1 MRKGQRFTPAR
12 LVRWHNNGRGTG
24 TGADYQPWHQVTRDD
39 PSSRGRSHLIN
50 WRFGR
55 LHHLLSDLELVAFGF
70 ASMLPSVMD
79 LREQFPLAH
88 DEHPP
93 ELATYQFGGLEQ
105 RVPGTLQIAHD
116 LGHRHPLVR
125 KDEAEEPWVMTT
137 DLVLTLRNQIGR
149 TELLAISVKSAEEIS
164 NKRKQEL
171 LRIEREYW
179 RRQDVFWLLLTPTL
193 YGALASNSIRIGMPW
208 AVGQPDAE
216 LDLISRCSALAHDIE
231 GQSWKQCV
239 QMISS
244 RFAVDIHAAQCVMW
258 QSIWSGRLP
267 VNLSRTLRL
276 NEPLE
281 LLSLADFW
289 QQNPIASRR
298 TAWSQS

>member
-12 LVRWHNNGRGTG
+12 LFRWHNNGRGTG

-88 DEHPP
+88 DEHLQ
-93 ELATYQFGGLEQ
+93 ELATYQVGGLEQ
-105 RVPGTLQIAHD
+105 CAPGTLQIAHD

-125 KDEAEEPWVMTT
+125 KNEAEQPWVMTT

-149 TELLAISVKSAEEIS
+149 TELLA
-164 NKRKQEL
+164 
-171 LRIEREYW
+171 
-179 RRQDVFWLLLTPTL
+179 T
-193 YGALASNSIRIGMPW
+193 
-208 AVGQPDAE
+208 DAE
-216 LDLISRCSALAHDIE
+216 PDLINRCSALAGDIE
-231 GQSWKQCV
+231 GRSWRQCV
-239 QMISS
+239 EMISS
-244 RFAVDIHAAQCVMW
+244 RFAVDTHAAQCVMW

-267 VNLSRTLRL
+267 INLSRALRL

-298 TAWSQS
+298 TAWPRS